1 MKYIKLVSTFSLP
14 NGNDSTLCI
23 YQSCVDA
30 EYQTTIDDSIIVNRV
45 TAKRMCGDVEPTINH
60 VVTDLTNAQFNA
72 AVVRAEEFTEDIT
85 VLEEEL
91 NQTINEEPI

>member
-14 NGNDSTLCI
+14 NGNESTLYI

-30 EYQTTIDDSIIVNRV
+30 EYQTTIDHSIIVNRV

-72 AVVRAEEFTEDIT
+72 AVIRAEDFIEDIS
-85 VLEEEL
+85 VLENEL
-91 NQTINEEPI
+91 NSTE